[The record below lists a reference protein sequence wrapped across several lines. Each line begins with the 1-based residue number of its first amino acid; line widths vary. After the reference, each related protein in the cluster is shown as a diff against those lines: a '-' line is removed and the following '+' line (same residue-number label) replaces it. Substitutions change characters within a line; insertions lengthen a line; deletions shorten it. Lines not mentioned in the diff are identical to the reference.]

1 MNQRIQKAID
11 EIERTKAKIAELQA
25 LLPELER
32 KRLDLEN
39 TEIVKL
45 VRSANVAPGD
55 IAAFIESINTNRQ
68 DSRAN
73 NGPPRHD
80 SAGHGITAPPPDIRQ
95 EASENDKE

>member
-32 KRLDLEN
+32 KLTNLEN

-55 IAAFIESINTNRQ
+55 IAAFIESIKQGRQ
-68 DSRAN
+68 DSRTN
-73 NGPPRHD
+73 NGRPQHTENTD
-80 SAGHGITAPPPDIRQ
+80 AAPLPAIRQ
-95 EASENDKE
+95 EVLENEEE